1 MSAQPYLRPTSALDR
16 RTMGKYDVLCRLST
30 GGMSEIF
37 LAYQTGL
44 AGFRKIVVLKSIL
57 PDIRGE
63 EEFVRMFLDEA
74 KTTALFNHPHIAQVF
89 DLDVDDE
96 TLFLAMEFVQGCTL
110 VEMARQQG
118 QGVVQRSEDGLY
130 EISYAKEGETWKIQA
145 LRYRPAARA

>member
-1 MSAQPYLRPTSALDR
+1 MSGQPYLKPTSALDR

-37 LAYQTGL
+37 LAYQRGL

-74 KTTALFNHPHIAQVF
+74 KICAAFNHPNIASVF
-89 DLDVDDE
+89 DLDIDE
-96 TLFLAMEFVQGCTL
+96 GELFLAMEFVPGCTL
-110 VEMARQQG
+110 VEMAR
-118 QGVVQRSEDGLY
+118 
-130 EISYAKEGETWKIQA
+130 AC
-145 LRYRPAARA
+145 RANNEP